1 MAVCFQYEIKSDMGL
16 HARPAGLLAKKAK
29 ALPCTVTVSFHGDS
43 CDARKIIKLMS
54 MEAQQGDIIEI
65 AVEGPGEEAVA
76 EELKSF
82 LKEVL

>member
-29 ALPCTVTVSFHGDS
+29 TLPCTVTVSFRGIS

-54 MEAQQGDIIEI
+54 MEAQQGDTIEL
-65 AVEGPGEEAVA
+65 AVEGPGEETVA